1 MNKLTIGFIVLIVL
15 GGVLYPFREIFPPF
29 YYAQFNDVRARL
41 HEIEGLKIKNYW
53 QHKDMRLEDCGFDVE
68 IGGRQVS
75 LTFSDHQDWVGL
87 FDEFDGIYMSKPDQQ
102 LVISRE
108 QMNAAGLQIKGLED
122 LLHVRCRKLA
132 ARRALALLVEHVH
145 LISRPGVSA
154 TAPAGVEYSPPC
166 TS

>member
-1 MNKLTIGFIVLIVL
+1 MNKFTFGFIVLILL
-15 GGVLYPFREIFPPF
+15 GAVLYPFRGVFPPL
-29 YYAQFNDVRARL
+29 YYAQFNDARDRL
-41 HEIEGLKIKNYW
+41 HEIEGLKIEDSW

-122 LLHVRCRKLA
+122 LLQNLEVVHAFSMKNAKL
-132 ARRALALLVEHVH
+132 RVVPNGEYDNQHFLNYVLVNF
-145 LISRPGVSA
+145 
-154 TAPAGVEYSPPC
+154 
-166 TS
+166 

>member
-1 MNKLTIGFIVLIVL
+1 MKKLLIAVAFVGFALA
-15 GGVLYPFREIFPPF
+15 VLYPFRGIFPPF
-29 YYAQFNDVRARL
+29 YYAEFNDVRDRL
-41 HEIEGLKIKNYW
+41 HEIEGLKIKDYW

-68 IGGRQVS
+68 IRGRRVS

-122 LLHVRCRKLA
+122 LLQNLDAVHAFILKDAESKAVSNDEYDYRDFLNYV
-132 ARRALALLVEHVH
+132 LL
-145 LISRPGVSA
+145 RF
-154 TAPAGVEYSPPC
+154 
-166 TS
+166 

>member
-1 MNKLTIGFIVLIVL
+1 MKKLLITVAFIGFALAT
-15 GGVLYPFREIFPPF
+15 LYPFRGIFPPI
-29 YYAQFNDVRARL
+29 YYAQFNDVRNHL

-122 LLHVRCRKLA
+122 LLQNLEVVHAFWMKNAKPRIVPNGEYDNQNFLNYV
-132 ARRALALLVEHVH
+132 LVNF
-145 LISRPGVSA
+145 
-154 TAPAGVEYSPPC
+154 
-166 TS
+166 

>member
-1 MNKLTIGFIVLIVL
+1 MNKFTIGFIVLILL
-15 GGVLYPFREIFPPF
+15 GGVLYPFRGIFPPF
-29 YYAQFNDVRARL
+29 YYAQFNDVRDRL
-41 HEIEGLKIKNYW
+41 HEIEGLEIKDYW

-75 LTFSDHQDWVGL
+75 LTFSDNQDWVGL

-122 LLHVRCRKLA
+122 LLQNLEAVFKFCSKDAVPKIIENIDCKYEDFLGY
-132 ARRALALLVEHVH
+132 AL
-145 LISRPGVSA
+145 IKI
-154 TAPAGVEYSPPC
+154 
-166 TS
+166 

>member
-1 MNKLTIGFIVLIVL
+1 MKKLLIAVTFVGFALAT
-15 GGVLYPFREIFPPF
+15 LYPFRGIFPPF
-29 YYAQFNDVRARL
+29 YYAEFNDVRDRL
-41 HEIEGLKIKNYW
+41 HEIEGLKIKDYW

-87 FDEFDGIYMSKPDQQ
+87 FDEFDGIYMTKPDQQ

-122 LLHVRCRKLA
+122 LLQNLEVVHAFCMKNAKPKIVPNDECDYRDFLNY
-132 ARRALALLVEHVH
+132 ALLKF
-145 LISRPGVSA
+145 
-154 TAPAGVEYSPPC
+154 
-166 TS
+166 

>member
-41 HEIEGLKIKNYW
+41 HEIEGLKIKDFW

-75 LTFSDHQDWVGL
+75 LTFSDHQDWVAL
-87 FDEFDGIYMSKPDQQ
+87 FDKMDGVRLPRDGHQR
-102 LVISRE
+102 LVTCE
-108 QMNAAGLQIKGLED
+108 QMNSVGIKIDGLSDILENLGSVIEFCSD
-122 LLHVRCRKLA
+122 QANLN
-132 ARRALALLVEHVH
+132 LVSDEQYDYQDH
-145 LISRPGVSA
+145 LNYAVI
-154 TAPAGVEYSPPC
+154 EFL
-166 TS
+166 

>member
-41 HEIEGLKIKNYW
+41 HEIEGLKIKDFW

-68 IGGRQVS
+68 IDGRQVS

-122 LLHVRCRKLA
+122 LLQNLEAVHAFWMKNAKPKIVANEECDYRDFLNY
-132 ARRALALLVEHVH
+132 ALLKF
-145 LISRPGVSA
+145 
-154 TAPAGVEYSPPC
+154 
-166 TS
+166 